1 MGATFTWAG
10 SLDFSVNFVDPCLTQ
25 ALVTA
30 PVQSNPADYFYDF
43 SATSE
48 FILAP
53 FVVSP
58 TFCVSV
64 YSCSGISGPR
74 TDMCQLM
81 FIDSVGRITTGVF
94 DINTGKHTFSSTDK
108 TNFPPGIYEFQ
119 I

>member
-30 PVQSNPADYFYDF
+30 PVQSNPADYLYDF

-48 FILAP
+48 FILTP
-53 FVVSP
+53 FVISP
-58 TFCVSV
+58 AFCVPV

-81 FIDSVGRITTGVF
+81 FIDSLGRITTGFF